1 MNFIYP
7 SGSLVHGSVYCAAV
21 IMAQNYYEPASQM
34 TCSVLYASELVVV
47 YDVTRKPY
55 NEKIADTRRKYA
67 LRDNS
72 RIGAAYNYSVR
83 RLTVYECPEPYLR
96 QIHRPVNL
104 QYPCTFRF
112 LL

>member
-1 MNFIYP
+1 
-7 SGSLVHGSVYCAAV
+7 
-21 IMAQNYYEPASQM
+21 M

-83 RLTVYECPEPYLR
+83 RLTVYECPEP
-96 QIHRPVNL
+96 
-104 QYPCTFRF
+104 
-112 LL
+112 LLMCDKEVIEV